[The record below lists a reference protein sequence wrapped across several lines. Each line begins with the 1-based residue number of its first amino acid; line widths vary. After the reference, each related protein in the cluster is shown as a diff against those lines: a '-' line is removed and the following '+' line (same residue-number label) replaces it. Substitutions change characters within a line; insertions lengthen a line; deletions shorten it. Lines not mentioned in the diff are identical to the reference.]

1 MQRFLI
7 LIVVTMMLA
16 SVSYADDEFGS
27 RFIYQDYSKKISMDF
42 KNASLI
48 DVLKIYSKQ
57 SGKNFI
63 AATELA
69 DKKVTLFFENI
80 PLEDA
85 LNKILDAND
94 LTYETKE
101 DSDIFIVKVKE
112 NPNAKIITR
121 IFPLQYATVSTSAL
135 NSASSSS
142 SSSSSTSASSGS
154 SPLTTAI
161 QAAMSADGIIVEDP
175 RTNSLIIKD
184 KTEQFPLIEKAI
196 ADIDVPVPEI
206 LIELEMMDISKT
218 TSEELGIKYGT
229 EPLTFKGGERDVI
242 YPFKQGMLLDKGY
255 SFEEP
260 EYRVG
265 TVSAAGMTA
274 ALNFIRTRGDT
285 KNLAKPRILTL
296 NNRTAEI
303 KISTNEAIGVSTTSD
318 TTSTT
323 GSTTKEAERVETG
336 VFLTVTPQANIETRE
351 ILLSVNPKVIQ
362 ARDGLIIDS
371 VQYKDPEERGTLSLL
386 KVQDGETVV
395 IGGLL
400 REDKSTSISKL
411 PILGDLPLIG
421 TLFRHKS
428 DRSAQRELIIFIT
441 PHIIDAKD
449 YSKGK
454 KSKKETE
461 KMKKIRQ
468 SLNSQE
474 SGG

>member
-1 MQRFLI
+1 MQRL
-7 LIVVTMMLA
+7 LVLVVLSMLVA
-16 SVSYADDEFGS
+16 GMSYADDEFGS

-48 DVLKIYSKQ
+48 DVLKIFSKQ

-63 AATELA
+63 AATELS

-112 NPNAKIITR
+112 NPNTKIVTR
-121 IFPLQYATVSTSAL
+121 IFPLQYATVSNSAL
-135 NSASSSS
+135 NSSSS
-142 SSSSSTSASSGS
+142 SSSSAATTA
-154 SPLTTAI
+154 SPLTAAI
-161 QAAMSADGIIVEDP
+161 QASMSSDGVIVEDP

-184 KTEQFPLIEKAI
+184 KTEQFVMIEKAI

-229 EPLTFKGGERDVI
+229 EPLTFKGAERDVI
-242 YPFKQGMLLDKGY
+242 YPFKQGLLRDKGY
-255 SFEEP
+255 TFEDP

-303 KISTNEAIGVSTTSD
+303 KISTNEAIGVTTTSD

-323 GSTTKEAERVETG
+323 GSSTKEAERVETG
-336 VFLTVTPQANIETRE
+336 VFLTVTPQANIATRE

-362 ARDGLIIDS
+362 ARDGLIIDT
-371 VQYKDPEERGTLSLL
+371 VQYKDPEERGTQSLL
-386 KVQDGETVV
+386 KVHDGETVV

-400 REDKSTSISKL
+400 REDKSTSVSKL

-421 TLFRHKS
+421 SAFRHKS

-441 PHIIDAKD
+441 PHIIDPKD
-449 YSKGK
+449 YSKEK
-454 KSKKETE
+454 KIKKESA